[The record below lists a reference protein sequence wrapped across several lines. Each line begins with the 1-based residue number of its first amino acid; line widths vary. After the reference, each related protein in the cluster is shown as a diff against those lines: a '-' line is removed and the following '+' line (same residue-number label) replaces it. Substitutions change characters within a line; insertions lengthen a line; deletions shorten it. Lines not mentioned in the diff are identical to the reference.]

1 MPLKLTKVKGSQ
13 NWYVRGTVAGIGIF
27 ESASTSD
34 RAKADAFRARLE
46 DETYH
51 QVKLGLDTR
60 EPVVFAGAAE
70 SYMNK
75 TGNTRFMLAIIR
87 EIGAD
92 KINLIDQERVDL
104 GARKIYP
111 SGKNATL
118 VRQFY
123 TPVIAVLNHAATT
136 KMAGAAF
143 QKILKPRIKTKP
155 AEWNTDEYLAKLL
168 PHCNDRLR
176 AIVLFM
182 TDTGVRI
189 SEAVRL
195 IPDAFGR
202 KKGYAYIGMTK
213 NGKPR
218 MVPLGASTLA
228 AIKRIMPDN
237 TFDRVFGYTHR
248 TSVNTALKRA
258 CIRAGLPKTTPH
270 TVGRHSFSARFLM
283 GGHSLKALKDAGGWE
298 TIQMPAMVY
307 GHLEAS
313 HVDDAVREVARTREK
328 SVKYVIRRSKK
339 SAK

>member
-1 MPLKLTKVKGSQ
+1 MPLRLTKVKGSQ
-13 NWYVRGTVAGIGIF
+13 NWYVRGTVVGVSIF
-27 ESASTSD
+27 ESAGTSD

-60 EPVVFAGAAE
+60 EPVVFAAAAE

-75 TGNTRFMLAIIR
+75 TGNTRFMTAILK
-87 EIGAD
+87 ELGPD
-92 KINLIDQERVDL
+92 KITTLDQERLDAA
-104 GARKIYP
+104 ARKIYP

-123 TPVIAVLNHAATT
+123 TPVIAALNHAAHT
-136 KMAGAAF
+136 KMAGATF
-143 QKILKPRIKTKP
+143 QKILKPRVKTKP
-155 AEWNTDEYLAKLL
+155 AEWNTDEYLARLL

-182 TDTGVRI
+182 TDTGVRVG
-189 SEAVRL
+189 EAVRL
-195 IPDAFGR
+195 IPDAFE
-202 KKGYAYIGMTK
+202 KKTGYAYIGKTK

-218 MVPLGASTLA
+218 MVPLSASTMA
-228 AIKRIMPDN
+228 AVKHIMPKKP
-237 TFDRVFGYTHR
+237 FARVFGYTSR
-248 TSVNTALKRA
+248 WSVNTALKRA
-258 CIRAGLPKTTPH
+258 CARAELPKTTPH

-313 HVDDAVREVARTREK
+313 HVDDAVREVARSREK
-328 SVKYVIRRSKK
+328 SVKYVVRRSKR

>member
-1 MPLKLTKVKGSQ
+1 MPLKLKKVKGSQ
-13 NWYVRGTVAGIGIF
+13 NWYVRGTVAGVGIF
-27 ESASTSD
+27 ESAGTSD

-51 QVKLGLDTR
+51 QAKLGLDVR
-60 EPVVFAGAAE
+60 EPVVFAAAAE

-75 TGNTRFMLAIIR
+75 TGNTRFMTPIIK
-87 EIGAD
+87 ELGPE
-92 KINLIDQERVDL
+92 KITLIDQERIDAA
-104 GARKIYP
+104 ARKIYP
-111 SGKNATL
+111 SAKNATL

-123 TPVIAVLNHAATT
+123 TPVIATINHAAHA
-136 KMAGAAF
+136 KMAGASF
-143 QKILKPRIKTKP
+143 QKILKPRVKNKP
-155 AEWNTDEYLAKLL
+155 AEWNSDGYLSKLL

-176 AIVLFM
+176 AVVLFM
-182 TDTGVRI
+182 TDTGVRV

-202 KKGYAYIGMTK
+202 KKGYAYIGVTK

-218 MVPLGASTLA
+218 MVALSASTMA
-228 AIKRIMPDN
+228 AIKLIMPKKP
-237 TFDRVFGYTHR
+237 FDRVFGYTHR

-258 CIRAGLPKTTPH
+258 CARAKIPYTTPH
-270 TVGRHSFSARFLM
+270 RIGRHSFSARFLM

-313 HVDDAVREVARTREK
+313 HVDDAVREVARSREK
-328 SVKYVIRRSKK
+328 SVKYVARRSKK